1 MASRASSL
9 RSKSKSA
16 SKASSVSPSKPEPAL
31 ASRSLVASLHRP
43 ADLEL
48 SEQKQF
54 SISSFLP
61 KGFGPSPSPSPSQ
74 STQPNKGGKRK
85 VADEEDEEVSDD
97 EDEEKEA
104 SKRPMPKSKGKG
116 KAKQVDVLDLTED
129 DDLPRP
135 AAPRARSA
143 KKQPAEQLE
152 DADVL
157 WVDKYEP
164 ASREE
169 LSIHPRKV
177 SDVVGWLAEAFG
189 PNPRI
194 AKYRRVLVLSG
205 PAGAGKTACLRV
217 LAKEM
222 GIEIVEWKETSNVEL
237 ANDDAR
243 ESVVHRFTSFLARA
257 GMAPALDFGDSDDPI
272 PSTSSCPAPTPSPS
286 ASSHTWSARRLIL
299 LEDLPNVS
307 HYPTKLALRSAL
319 QQYLSSPRVTCP
331 LVLIVSEALARPGA
345 DADNGGA
352 AGWATGGRGDSVDAR
367 AVCGVEVLQHPACRE
382 IAFNPIAVTIMK
394 KGLVRILDRIY
405 MPPPPSSRSSSRST
419 TVSAPSPSTRP
430 SASTLDLIIQHSNGD
445 IRSALM
451 GLQFLSMEGADGG
464 GATSLGVGS
473 KGAKAAGKGKKRKRD
488 EAPGGGGDAGKDAAK
503 RLLQFVTARESSLFV
518 FHALGKVLY
527 NKRWGDSPE
536 DDKKDL
542 GRPGIVQE
550 REYDKLPKHLR
561 KEWKRRPSK
570 VDPDVL
576 FAEAPLDSDLFLS
589 YLHHNYAQFTSSIEE
604 CSLILDGLSAADALL
619 RVEDDSSRRA
629 PLTSLYSFALAV
641 RTTLVSL
648 PSPVERRKQTLR
660 KSEMWDNLKV
670 QRQNEEGVAELVRQ
684 RGGAAGAAVV
694 PPFEEGGEG
703 AGGCLRDRRSL
714 MSEMIPWLGVIKPKN
729 ANPFLVD
736 LATFPPLTSSTTDSS
751 AILGDALGEKDLGG
765 LDDENDGAAAA
776 AEEEADGSTNVRR
789 SDEVPATNKLEEV
802 EVDDESE
809 GVDGPGA
816 GEARGGDELW
826 DPEDDID
833 EVD

>member
-1 MASRASSL
+1 MRFPNPPWQAGLSL
-9 RSKSKSA
+9 
-16 SKASSVSPSKPEPAL
+16 P
-31 ASRSLVASLHRP
+31 LHRP

-48 SEQKQF
+48 IEQKQF

-61 KGFGPSPSPSPSQ
+61 KGFGPSLSPSPSK
-74 STQPNKGGKRK
+74 STQPNQEGKRI
-85 VADEEDEEVSDD
+85 VADEEDEEVSDE
-97 EDEEKEA
+97 EDEEPKEVFR
-104 SKRPMPKSKGKG
+104 RPLPKSKGKG
-116 KAKQVDVLDLTED
+116 KAKQVDMLDLTED

-135 AAPRARSA
+135 AAPPARSA
-143 KKQPAEQLE
+143 KKPTPEQPE
-152 DADVL
+152 DTDVL
-157 WVDKYEP
+157 WVDRYEP
-164 ASREE
+164 ATREE

-177 SDVVGWLAEAFG
+177 SDVAGWLGEAFG

-194 AKYRRVLVLSG
+194 AKYRRALVLSG

-222 GIEIVEWKETSNVEL
+222 GVEIVEWKETSNVEL

-257 GMAPALDFGDSDDPI
+257 GMAPALDFGNSDDPL
-272 PSTSSCPAPTPSPS
+272 PSTSSAPLPTASPS
-286 ASSHTWSARRLIL
+286 ASQSQSARRLIL

-352 AGWATGGRGDSVDAR
+352 AGWAGGGRGENLDAR

-394 KGLVRILDRIY
+394 KALVRILDRIY
-405 MPPPPSSRSSSRST
+405 MPPPSSSRSKT
-419 TVSAPSPSTRP
+419 ASAPSPSTRP

-451 GLQFLSMEGADGG
+451 CLQFLSMEGADAG

-473 KGAKAAGKGKKRKRD
+473 KGAKAAAKGKKRKRD
-488 EAPGGGGDAGKDAAK
+488 EAGGGGHAGKDAAK

-527 NKRWGDSPE
+527 NKRWGDSPQ

-550 REYDKLPKHLR
+550 REYDKLPKHFR

-570 VDPDVL
+570 VDPDAL

-604 CSLILDGLSAADALL
+604 CALILDGLSASDALL
-619 RVEDDSSRRA
+619 RVEDDASSPFRRA
-629 PLTSLYSFALAV
+629 PLTSLYSFSLAV

-660 KSEMWDNLKV
+660 KSEMWDHLKA

-684 RGGAAGAAVV
+684 RGGAAGVAVV
-694 PPFEEGGEG
+694 PPFEDGGGG
-703 AGGCLRDRRSL
+703 AGGGLRDRRSL
-714 MSEMIPWLGVIKPKN
+714 MCEMIPWLGVIKPKN

-736 LATFPPLTSSTTDSS
+736 LATFPPLTASTDPSP
-751 AILGDALGEKDLGG
+751 AGLGAALGEKDLD
-765 LDDENDGAAAA
+765 LEDEHDGAAA
-776 AEEEADGSTNVRR
+776 EDVEGSTSAWG
-789 SDEVPATNKLEEV
+789 SDEVPAPNTLEEV
-802 EVDDESE
+802 ELEDE
-809 GVDGPGA
+809 GA
-816 GEARGGDELW
+816 GMEVRAEEARRGEDKLW